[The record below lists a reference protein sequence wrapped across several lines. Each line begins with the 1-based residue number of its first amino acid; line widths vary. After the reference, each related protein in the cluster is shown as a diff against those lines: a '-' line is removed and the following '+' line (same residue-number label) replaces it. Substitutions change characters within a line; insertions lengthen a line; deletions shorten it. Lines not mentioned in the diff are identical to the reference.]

1 MISLLYTAACLVL
14 LLALYPLLVRPWQLR
29 WGAMD
34 DEVAR
39 AMPGDEQVTKPHF
52 NATRAITIHARPEQ
66 IWPWIVQIGFGRAGW
81 YSYDWIDN
89 LGRPSA
95 DHIIPELQALQVGD
109 RVALSKWTYETVRA
123 IEPYRFMLWTGG
135 DGSAAT
141 DGTWAWGL
149 YPIDERST
157 RLVVRMRGRYPWLSP
172 TIFLL
177 LLVDVGDILMMRKML
192 LNLKARAE
200 KMTKALDIA

>member
-1 MISLLYTAACLVL
+1 MTPFLYVIACLVL
-14 LLALYPLLVRPWQLR
+14 LLVLYLLWIRPWQLR
-29 WGAMD
+29 WGATD
-34 DEVAR
+34 EEVAH
-39 AMPGDEQVTKPHF
+39 PHF

-66 IWPWIVQIGFGRAGW
+66 IWPWLVQIGFGRAGW

-95 DHIIPELQALQVGD
+95 DRIVPELQNLKVGD
-109 RVALSKWTYETVRA
+109 HIALSKWTYETVAA
-123 IEPYRFMLWTGG
+123 IDPYRSMLWGG
-135 DGSAAT
+135 DGSSAT

-149 YPIDERST
+149 YPLDEHST
-157 RLVVRMRGRYPWLSP
+157 RLVVRMRGRYAWLSP

-177 LLVDVGDILMMRKML
+177 LLVDVFDIVMMRKML

-200 KMTKALDIA
+200 KLTLLPA